1 MKKVA
6 IVQSNYIPWK
16 GYFDLIGLVD
26 EFVILDSVQYT
37 KRDWR
42 NRNRI
47 KTANS
52 LLWLT
57 VPVLSK
63 GKYKQLIQDVEL
75 LGHEWQ
81 YKHWKSI
88 EVSYRKSKYFDE
100 VSNFLKPLYLD
111 NEFKLLTDLNTKFI
125 VEISDYLNLK
135 TKIKNSSNFF
145 ASKDKNQRLIDIL
158 KKLNADI
165 YFSGPSAKSYINEE
179 EFKQNDIQIYW
190 MNYSNYPIYDQLWG
204 EFVHEVSI
212 IDLLFNC
219 GKSSIKYMKVGSL
232 F

>member
-52 LLWLT
+52 PLWLT

-179 EFKQNDIQIYW
+179 EFKQNDIQIHW

>member
-6 IVQSNYIPWK
+6 ILQSNYIPWK
-16 GYFDLIGLVD
+16 GYFDLIGCVD

-63 GKYKQLIQDVEL
+63 GKYKQLIKDVEL
-75 LGHEWQ
+75 LGDDWQ

-125 VEISDYLNLK
+125 VEISDFLNLK
-135 TKIKNSSNFF
+135 TKIKKSTNFF

-158 KKLNADI
+158 KELNADI

-190 MNYSNYPIYDQLWG
+190 MNYCDYPIYDQLWG

-219 GKSSIKYMKVGSL
+219 GKSSIKYMKLGSL

>member
-6 IVQSNYIPWK
+6 ILQSSYIPWK

-37 KRDWR
+37 KNDWR

-57 VPVLSK
+57 IPVLSK
-63 GKYKQLIQDVEL
+63 GKSKQLIKDVEL
-75 LGHEWQ
+75 SGHKWQ

-88 EVSYRKSKYFDE
+88 EFSYRKSKYFDE

-111 NEFKLLTDLNTKFI
+111 NEFKSLSDLNTKFI
-125 VEISDYLNLK
+125 VEISDYLNLN
-135 TKIKNSSNFF
+135 TKINNSSNFF

-165 YFSGPSAKSYINEE
+165 YFSGPSARSYINEE
-179 EFKQNDIQIYW
+179 EFKQNDIKIFW
-190 MNYSNYPIYDQLWG
+190 MNYSDYPIYDQLWG
-204 EFVHEVSI
+204 AFVHEVSI

-219 GKSSIKYMKVGSL
+219 GKNSIKYMKVGSL

>member
-6 IVQSNYIPWK
+6 ILQSNYIPWK

-125 VEISDYLNLK
+125 IEISDYLNLK